1 MSIGCSERT
10 TQPETIFFVFLYA
23 KIYLLLVF
31 LLSFS
36 VVVLLPFS
44 MIFKF
49 NFGLNFNIIRF
60 YLNCKISF
68 GFLPIKQ
75 KSLGLLELASK
86 MQEIWPC
93 IEKVMVKWKLKN
105 DINLQKLLIKDVVK
119 KYFYDGYRYLEII
132 NFLSKYHEVSILL
145 RRLYRFLRN
154 LGLFRRKQHS
164 NLN

>member
-1 MSIGCSERT
+1 MKTFKCSFPIDFAFNMSYDAQSVQHSQKQYFLFVQFMSIGCSERT

-23 KIYLLLVF
+23 KIQLLLVF

-93 IEKVMVKWKLKN
+93 IEKVMVK
-105 DINLQKLLIKDVVK
+105 
-119 KYFYDGYRYLEII
+119 
-132 NFLSKYHEVSILL
+132 
-145 RRLYRFLRN
+145 
-154 LGLFRRKQHS
+154 
-164 NLN
+164 